1 MGERLGGLGDAS
13 MLIPVEGVAGKGG
26 GVSSIAV
33 TDGEVQGH
41 HGVAAADICESMCE
55 RLGRLGDASMLIPV
69 VAVAGKGG
77 GVAGVAVADGEV
89 QGHHGVAAA
98 DIREGMRER
107 LGGLGDIRVL
117 VPVEA
122 VAGESGGVAGV
133 AVSDGE
139 VQRHH
144 GVAAAGIRE
153 GMGERLGGL
162 CDIRV
167 LVPVEGVA
175 GEGGGVAGIAV
186 TDGEMQGH
194 HGVATQ
200 HVGEGVGERLG
211 GFRDVRVLVP
221 IEAVA
226 CEGGGVAGTRGQNGQ
241 MQRYGAVASVY
252 ICEMLNI
259 IA

>member
-1 MGERLGGLGDAS
+1 MRERLGRLGDAS
-13 MLIPVEGVAGKGG
+13 MLIPVEAVAGKGGGVASVAVSDGEMQGHDGVAAADIREGVGECLGGLGNASMLIPVESVAGKGG

-41 HGVAAADICESMCE
+41 HGVAAA
-55 RLGRLGDASMLIPV
+55 
-69 VAVAGKGG
+69 
-77 GVAGVAVADGEV
+77 
-89 QGHHGVAAA
+89 
-98 DIREGMRER
+98 
-107 LGGLGDIRVL
+107 
-117 VPVEA
+117 
-122 VAGESGGVAGV
+122 
-133 AVSDGE
+133 
-139 VQRHH
+139 
-144 GVAAAGIRE
+144 GIRE

-162 CDIRV
+162 GNARV
-167 LVPVEGVA
+167 LIPVEGVA
-175 GEGGGVAGIAV
+175 GESGGVAGIAV
-186 TDGEMQGH
+186 ANGEVQGH

-226 CEGGGVAGTRGQNGQ
+226 CEGGGVADTGGQNGQ